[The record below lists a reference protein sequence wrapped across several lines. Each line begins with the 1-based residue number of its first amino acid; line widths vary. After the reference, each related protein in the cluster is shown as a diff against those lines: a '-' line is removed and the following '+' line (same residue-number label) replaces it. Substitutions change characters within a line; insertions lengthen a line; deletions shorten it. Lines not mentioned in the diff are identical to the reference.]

1 MKQIRQAGILGLG
14 ALGILFGHQFA
25 KTLGEENVFVLGDQ
39 DRLARYQEMKITSNG
54 EPCRFQFKEQVENI
68 PLLIVAVK
76 ATALEEALE
85 TARASVGRDTIILS
99 VINGISSE
107 GIIGDALG
115 HEHVIPCVAQGMDA
129 VKSGPALTFSKMGE
143 LCVGIPQDQPEKLP
157 LLDAVTELFDRTAV
171 PYTREPDILR
181 RMWCKWMLNVGLNQ
195 VVMAEKGNYRTVQE
209 PGPARERMKAAM
221 REVISLAQKEGILV
235 TEKDL
240 EAYVDLTDTLSP
252 EGMPSMRQDGLAG
265 RPTEVELFSGTVLRM
280 AEKWGLDTPVN
291 RQLYRQVKAMEK
303 EF

>member
-14 ALGILFGHQFA
+14 ALGILFGHQLA

-54 EPCRFQFKEQVENI
+54 EPCHFQFREQVGNI

-107 GIIGDALG
+107 GIIGEALG
-115 HEHVIPCVAQGMDA
+115 HEHVISCVAQGMDA

-171 PYTREPDILR
+171 PYTSEPDILR

-209 PGPARERMKAAM
+209 PGSARERMKAAM
-221 REVISLAQKEGILV
+221 REVISLAQKEGIQV

-240 EAYVDLTDTLSP
+240 EVYVDLTDTLSP

-291 RQLYRQVKAMEK
+291 RELYRQVKAMEK

>member
-14 ALGILFGHQFA
+14 ALGILFGHQLA

-85 TARASVGRDTIILS
+85 TVRASVGRDTIILS

-107 GIIGDALG
+107 GIIGGALG